1 MSGSYYSNSV
11 IGFLND
17 DKDRI
22 CGILTNRPDTQ
33 ATGRQI
39 KAWDETIKIL
49 QNQLAGMQDG
59 RILLEY
65 TIPRMGRRVDAVL
78 LHNNIVFVMEF
89 KCGDMEYASHTI
101 DQVYGYV
108 QDLKNFQ
115 KESEDKLLVPIIIP
129 TKAQP

>member
-1 MSGSYYSNSV
+1 MSRSSYSNSV

-17 DKDRI
+17 DKENIRN
-22 CGILTNRPDTQ
+22 ILVNKTPN
-33 ATGRQI
+33 ATGQQ
-39 KAWDETIKIL
+39 KNAWDETIEFL
-49 QNQLAGMQDG
+49 QNQLAGIQDG
-59 RILLEY
+59 RIMLEY

-89 KCGDMEYASHTI
+89 KCGDTEYARHTI

-115 KESEDKLLVPIIIP
+115 KESENKLLVPIIIP